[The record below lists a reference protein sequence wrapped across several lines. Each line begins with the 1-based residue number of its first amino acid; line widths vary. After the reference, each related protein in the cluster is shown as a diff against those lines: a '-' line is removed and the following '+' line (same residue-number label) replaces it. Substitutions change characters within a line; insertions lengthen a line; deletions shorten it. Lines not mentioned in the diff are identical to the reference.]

1 MDNELYEWLHERWHR
16 DNIPKYQ
23 HYFEPW
29 VSNITDSQIE
39 YFRKQMENIKNGSLT
54 SWITSKRK

>member
-1 MDNELYEWLHERWHR
+1 MKSELYEWLRERWRR

-29 VSNITDSQIE
+29 AQNLTESQIE
-39 YFRKQMENIKNGSLT
+39 YFSKQKENIDNGSLIN
-54 SWITSKRK
+54 WITNKK